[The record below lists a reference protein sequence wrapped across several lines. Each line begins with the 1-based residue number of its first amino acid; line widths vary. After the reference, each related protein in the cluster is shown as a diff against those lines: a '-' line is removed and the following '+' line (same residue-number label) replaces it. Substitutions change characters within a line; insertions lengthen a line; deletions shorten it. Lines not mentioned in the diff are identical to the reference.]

1 MAVIDV
7 NWNPSNKELRAFGGM
22 WLVFFSAI
30 AAYLHFR
37 TGYAW
42 LAPYIGGAALLIGS
56 IGLAIPKAVKPV
68 YVAWMIAAFPIG
80 WTISHLLLGAI
91 FYLLI
96 TPIGLVMR
104 VTGYDPMNRKFDPEA
119 TTYWS
124 EHRTGGDPSTYFRQ
138 Y

>member
-1 MAVIDV
+1 MAVLDV
-7 NWNPSNKELRAFGGM
+7 NWNPEKKDLRAFGGM
-22 WLVFFSAI
+22 WLVFFAAI

-42 LAPYIGGAALLIGS
+42 LAPYVGGAAVVIGLL
-56 IGLAIPKAVKPV
+56 GLAIPKAVKPI
-68 YVAWMIAAFPIG
+68 YVAWMVAAFPIG

-104 VTGYDPMNRKFDPEA
+104 VVGYDPMTRKFEPEA
-119 TTYWS
+119 TTYWT
-124 EHRTGGDPSTYFRQ
+124 EHRTGDDPSSYFRQ
-138 Y
+138 F